1 MFVFVL
7 ALALGCD
14 GGEAKKTSG
23 GDAAATACPADVVVG
38 TWKMVSVFC
47 DEDTD
52 VTPAIVS
59 EGGIT
64 EMRLQIQD
72 NGTNCTVVGT
82 STGPT
87 CTETESVVL
96 QPDSPGRYLAMGKG
110 VTDCQPAQCTFNA
123 MDAPCAVGDR
133 AGTTTASIA
142 DFRSDGSTFTLSS
155 RPPAGLCGGYGQRTT
170 ITYAKI
176 Q

>member
-1 MFVFVL
+1 M
-7 ALALGCD
+7 
-14 GGEAKKTSG
+14 
-23 GDAAATACPADVVVG
+23 
-38 TWKMVSVFC
+38 
-47 DEDTD
+47 
-52 VTPAIVS
+52 VS

-96 QPDSPGRYLAMGKG
+96 QPDSPGMYIAVGKG

-123 MDAPCAVGDR
+123 KDTPCALGDR
-133 AGTTTASIA
+133 ASSTTASIA
-142 DFRSDGSTFTLSS
+142 AFQADGSSFTLTS
-155 RPPAGLCGGYGQRTT
+155 RPPGGLCGGYGQLTV